1 MPQFIKNEDLDSS
14 AQLTLGNM
22 QVYYDMYDVD
32 WGISDVRIAISNLD
46 NYDVVLNGEVIGA
59 IRLAYE
65 TDRCLLRDIQIKAT
79 HQSKGFGALVI
90 AKVVELAEEKQLS
103 YVDLRVF
110 KRSPAYRLYDRLGF
124 VVEGEDDKF
133 YQMTLAVN

>member
-1 MPQFIKNEDLDSS
+1 M
-14 AQLTLGNM
+14 
-22 QVYYDMYDVD
+22 
-32 WGISDVRIAISNLD
+32 
-46 NYDVVLNGEVIGA
+46 LNGEVIGA

-124 VVEGEDDKF
+124 VVESEDDKF

>member
-1 MPQFIKNEDLDSS
+1 MPQFIKTKDLDSS
-14 AQLTLGNM
+14 AQLTLANM

-32 WGISDVRIAISNLD
+32 WVISDVRIAISNLD
-46 NYDVVLNGEVIGA
+46 NYDVVLDGEVIGA

-65 TDRCLLRDIQIKAT
+65 ADRCLLRDIQIKAV
-79 HQSKGFGALVI
+79 HQSKGYGALVI
-90 AKVVELAEEKQLS
+90 AKVVELAKEKQLS

-124 VVEGEDDKF
+124 VVESEDDKF
-133 YQMTLAVN
+133 YQMTLAVI